1 MKFLPYLL
9 KHLRRNWIR
18 TLSTVAAM
26 AICIFLFCTLQTVL
40 TAVTWGLKSANASRL
55 ITRHAVSLVYPIP
68 LTYKE
73 KVRGLPGVKN
83 VAGANW
89 FFGFLGGGQPDFR
102 NFFAN
107 YAVDSEEYLQIYP
120 EYILTPE
127 EKAAFL
133 EDRRGCIVGPDT
145 AKKFGWK
152 VGDTFQLEST
162 IPTYRVG
169 RPFDFVIRGIYRVD
183 DARYPGT
190 DARLMFFHWKYL
202 YESTQQRA
210 QIGFLTTEIE
220 DPSKAAPTA
229 KAIDALFENS
239 DRATKTETEAAFR
252 AGFVSM
258 AGNLTLL
265 LNGIGLAVIFTILL
279 VSANTMSMAVRER
292 RTEIAVLKTLGFGSG
307 LVMALI
313 LGEALLLGVLGGAFG
328 LGLSALMI
336 KALPTIPY
344 IGDAVRAFPN
354 LGLSVPVGTLGFG
367 VALLLGLAAGIV
379 PALGAYR
386 AKITDM
392 LRTV

>member
-18 TLSTVAAM
+18 TASTVAAM
-26 AICIFLFCTLQTVL
+26 AVCIFLFCTLQTIIA
-40 TAVTWGLKSANASRL
+40 AVSWGLKSANASR
-55 ITRHAVSLVYPIP
+55 IVTRHAVSLVYNLP

-73 KVRGLPGVKN
+73 KIRNIPGVKS
-83 VAGANW
+83 VASSNW
-89 FFGFLGGGQPDFR
+89 FFGFLGGGQPDYK

-107 YAVDSEEYLQIYP
+107 YAVDAEDYLAMYP
-120 EYILTPE
+120 EYILTAE

-133 EDRRGCIVGPDT
+133 ADRRGCIVGPAT

-152 VGDTFQLEST
+152 VGDTFQLESV
-162 IPTYRVG
+162 IPPYRVG
-169 RPFDFVIRGIYRVD
+169 RPYDFVVRGVYKVD
-183 DARYPGT
+183 DVKYPGT
-190 DARLMFFHWKYL
+190 DPTLMFFDWKYL

-210 QIGFLTTEIE
+210 GVGMFAIEIADPAQAGAIGKT
-220 DPSKAAPTA
+220 
-229 KAIDALFENS
+229 IDAMFENS
-239 DRATKTETEAAFR
+239 DRQTKTETEAAFR
-252 AGFVSM
+252 AGFVSL
-258 AGNLTLL
+258 AGNLAVL

-279 VSANTMSMAVRER
+279 VTANTMSMAVRER

-313 LGEALLLGVLGGAFG
+313 LAEALLLGVLGGGVG
-328 LGLSALMI
+328 LALSSLAI
-336 KALPTIPY
+336 KALPYIPFV
-344 IGDAVRAFPN
+344 GDAVRQFPN
-354 LGLSVPVGTLGFG
+354 LGLSPQVGGLGFT
-367 VALLLGLAAGIV
+367 VALVLGLAAGFV